1 MPQSWASWSSNGSNE
16 IRPNENRS
24 GICVKLEVEREF
36 VLAYPGTS
44 EQAIVFV
51 QNVPVSLAHVSF
63 IRNLRL
69 EGADIFADLRIDA
82 PIIGE
87 QNLDFH
93 SRLETTD
100 DGARLIALERTGKA
114 WAEVA
119 GQAHV
124 TADTGH
130 ADGANSSIRY
140 LLRIV
145 VHLELPVTDR
155 WGGRAF
161 EKMAQATAQRSIER
175 LSLEFPEGVL
185 AAMRSPNPQV

>member
-1 MPQSWASWSSNGSNE
+1 
-16 IRPNENRS
+16 
-24 GICVKLEVEREF
+24 VKLEVDREF
-36 VLAYPGTS
+36 VLAYPGS
-44 EQAIVFV
+44 SAQAIAFV

-63 IRNLRL
+63 IQNLRL
-69 EGADIFADLRIDA
+69 EGSDIFADLRIDA

-93 SRLETTD
+93 SRLEPTA
-100 DGARLIALERTGKA
+100 DGAKLVALERTGKA

-124 TADTGH
+124 TADTGQ
-130 ADGANSSIRY
+130 AGDAASSIRY

-145 VHLELPVTDR
+145 IHLQLPVTDR

-161 EKMAQATAQRSIER
+161 EKMAHATAQRSVER
-175 LSLEFPEGVL
+175 LSLEFPNGVL
-185 AAMRSPNPQV
+185 AAMPAGVG

>member
-1 MPQSWASWSSNGSNE
+1 
-16 IRPNENRS
+16 
-24 GICVKLEVEREF
+24 VKLEVDREF
-36 VLAYPGTS
+36 VLAYPGS
-44 EQAIVFV
+44 VVQAVAFV

-69 EGADIFADLRIDA
+69 EGSDIFADLRIDA

-87 QNLDFH
+87 QLLDFH
-93 SRLETTD
+93 SRLEPIA
-100 DGARLIALERTGKA
+100 DGANLIALERTGKA

-124 TADTGH
+124 TP
-130 ADGANSSIRY
+130 DGATSSIRY
-140 LLRIV
+140 QLRIV

-161 EKMAQATAQRSIER
+161 EKMAHATAQRSIER
-175 LSLEFPEGVL
+175 LSLEFPDGVL
-185 AAMRSPNPQV
+185 AAIQKA

>member
-1 MPQSWASWSSNGSNE
+1 
-16 IRPNENRS
+16 
-24 GICVKLEVEREF
+24 VKLEVDREF
-36 VLAYPGTS
+36 VLAYPGFS
-44 EQAIVFV
+44 AQAIAFV
-51 QNVPVSLAHVSF
+51 QNVPVSLALVSF

-69 EGADIFADLRIDA
+69 EGSDIFADLRIDA

-87 QNLDFH
+87 QHLDFH

-119 GQAHV
+119 GQAYV
-124 TADTGH
+124 TADTGQVS
-130 ADGANSSIRY
+130 GAASSIRY

-145 VHLELPVTDR
+145 IHLELPVTDR

-161 EKMAQATAQRSIER
+161 EKMAHATAQRSIER

-185 AAMRSPNPQV
+185 AAMSSPNPEV

>member
-1 MPQSWASWSSNGSNE
+1 
-16 IRPNENRS
+16 
-24 GICVKLEVEREF
+24 VKLEVEREF
-36 VLAYPGTS
+36 VLPFPGPVA
-44 EQAIVFV
+44 QAIGFV

-69 EGADIFADLRIDA
+69 EGSDIFADLRIDA

-87 QNLDFH
+87 QHLDFH

-100 DGARLIALERTGKA
+100 DGAKLVALERNGKA

-124 TADTGH
+124 TADTGQASGA
-130 ADGANSSIRY
+130 ADTGQAGGAASSIRY

-145 VHLELPVTDR
+145 IHLQLPVTDR

-161 EKMAQATAQRSIER
+161 EKMAHATAQRSVER

-185 AAMRSPNPQV
+185 AAMRSPNPQI

>member
-1 MPQSWASWSSNGSNE
+1 M
-16 IRPNENRS
+16 
-24 GICVKLEVEREF
+24 KLEVEREF
-36 VLAYPGTS
+36 VLAYPGS
-44 EQAIVFV
+44 SAQAIAFV

-63 IRNLRL
+63 IQNLRL
-69 EGADIFADLRIDA
+69 EGSSIFADLRIDA

-87 QNLDFH
+87 QHLDFH

-100 DGARLIALERTGKA
+100 DGARLIALHRTGKA

-124 TADTGH
+124 TADTGQ
-130 ADGANSSIRY
+130 ASGATSSIRY
-140 LLRIV
+140 QLLIV
-145 VHLELPVTDR
+145 IHLELPVTDR

-161 EKMAQATAQRSIER
+161 EKMAHATAQRSVER

-185 AAMRSPNPQV
+185 TAMRSPN

>member
-1 MPQSWASWSSNGSNE
+1 M
-16 IRPNENRS
+16 
-24 GICVKLEVEREF
+24 KLEVDREF
-36 VLAYPGTS
+36 VLPFPGPVA
-44 EQAIVFV
+44 QAITFV

-69 EGADIFADLRIDA
+69 EGSDIFADLRIDA

-87 QNLDFH
+87 QLLDFH

-124 TADTGH
+124 TADTGQ
-130 ADGANSSIRY
+130 ASDAASSIRY
-140 LLRIV
+140 QLRIV
-145 VHLELPVTDR
+145 IHLELPVTDR

-161 EKMAQATAQRSIER
+161 EKMAHATAQRSIER

-185 AAMRSPNPQV
+185 AAMRLPNPQV

>member
-1 MPQSWASWSSNGSNE
+1 
-16 IRPNENRS
+16 
-24 GICVKLEVEREF
+24 VKLEVEREF

-44 EQAIVFV
+44 AQAIAFV

-69 EGADIFADLRIDA
+69 EGSDIFADLRIDA

-87 QNLDFH
+87 QHLDFY
-93 SRLETTD
+93 SRLETTG
-100 DGARLIALERTGKA
+100 DGAKLIALERTGKA

-124 TADTGH
+124 TADTGQ
-130 ADGANSSIRY
+130 ASGVTSSIRY

-145 VHLELPVTDR
+145 IHLELPVTDR

-161 EKMAQATAQRSIER
+161 EKMAHATAQRSVER

-185 AAMRSPNPQV
+185 AAMRSLN

>member
-1 MPQSWASWSSNGSNE
+1 
-16 IRPNENRS
+16 
-24 GICVKLEVEREF
+24 VKLEVDREF
-36 VLAYPGTS
+36 VLAHPGTS
-44 EQAIVFV
+44 EQAIAFV
-51 QNVPVSLAHVSF
+51 QNVPISLAHVSF

-69 EGADIFADLRIDA
+69 EGSDIFADLRIDA

-87 QNLDFH
+87 QHLDFH
-93 SRLETTD
+93 SRFETTD
-100 DGARLIALERTGKA
+100 DGARLNALERTGKA

-124 TADTGH
+124 TP
-130 ADGANSSIRY
+130 DGAASSIRY

-145 VHLELPVTDR
+145 IHLELPVTDR

-161 EKMAQATAQRSIER
+161 EKMAHATAQRSIER

-185 AAMRSPNPQV
+185 AAMRSPNPQG

>member
-1 MPQSWASWSSNGSNE
+1 M
-16 IRPNENRS
+16 
-24 GICVKLEVEREF
+24 KLEVEREF
-36 VLAYPGTS
+36 VLVYPGS
-44 EQAIVFV
+44 SAQAIAFV

-63 IRNLRL
+63 VRNLRL
-69 EGADIFADLRIDA
+69 EGSDIFANVRIDA

-87 QNLDFH
+87 QLLDFQ
-93 SRLETTD
+93 SRLEMTE
-100 DGARLIALERTGKA
+100 DGARLVALERTGKA

-124 TADTGH
+124 TP
-130 ADGANSSIRY
+130 DGTASSIRY
-140 LLRIV
+140 QLRIV
-145 VHLELPVTDR
+145 IHLELPVTDR

-161 EKMAQATAQRSIER
+161 EKMAHATAQRSIER